1 MANFDVFNGDAD
13 GIISLVQLRLASPLN
28 STLITGY
35 KRDINL
41 LSRVDAGEND
51 NVVALDIS
59 MRSNKKDLRIKN
71 KKIVSHLKIN
81 VPTFKS
87 NQLPKELKLIPIT
100 KPGSRFIKWHA

>member
-41 LSRVDAGEND
+41 LSRVDAGD
-51 NVVALDIS
+51 
-59 MRSNKKDLRIKN
+59 K
-71 KKIVSHLKIN
+71 
-81 VPTFKS
+81 
-87 NQLPKELKLIPIT
+87 
-100 KPGSRFIKWHA
+100 